1 MKILHWQVL
10 GYWLEVT
17 GSGNLK
23 TIFSKYVV
31 SCRKKKYFTEI
42 FRFTFLNEFW
52 FGYFFQSKLSILQ
65 ASWKLLSIEDNK
77 TKIYKRITNV
87 IVFVWKIPWFNPGYS
102 IFSTIPVFPATLI
115 LRSIASLVWV
125 SDFPTGV

>member
-1 MKILHWQVL
+1 MQ
-10 GYWLEVT
+10 
-17 GSGNLK
+17 
-23 TIFSKYVV
+23 
-31 SCRKKKYFTEI
+31 KKKYFTEI

-87 IVFVWKIPWFNPGYS
+87 IVFV
-102 IFSTIPVFPATLI
+102 
-115 LRSIASLVWV
+115 
-125 SDFPTGV
+125 